1 MRKFLAAACL
11 LLAAQFAAAADDL
24 PVIAGLKAFRAPME
38 RIVAEGAKG
47 READIAVI
55 AAAYGDAD
63 KAWKIVTGEQM
74 DMDRYGIPAERQED
88 AWREIRMMGMLVGY
102 LEEAVKRGDRAL
114 MLRAAGLLRPAYDKL
129 AARLGIR

>member
-11 LLAAQFAAAADDL
+11 LLAAQFAAADDL

-47 READIAVI
+47 RDADLAAIS
-55 AAAYGDAD
+55 AAYADAD
-63 KAWKIVTGEQM
+63 KAWKLATGEPM
-74 DMDRYGIPAERQED
+74 DMEAYGIPAERQEE
-88 AWREIRMMGMLVGY
+88 AWREVRMMGMLVGY
-102 LEEAVKRGDRAL
+102 LDEAVKRGDRTL
-114 MLRAAGLLRPAYDKL
+114 MLRAAGLLQPAYDKL

>member
-11 LLAAQFAAAADDL
+11 LLAAQFAAADDL

-47 READIAVI
+47 RDADLAAIS
-55 AAAYGDAD
+55 AAYADAD
-63 KAWKIVTGEQM
+63 KAWKIVTSEQM
-74 DMDRYGIPAERQED
+74 DMERYGIPAERQED

-102 LEEAVKRGDRAL
+102 LEEAVSRGDRAL
-114 MLRAAGLLRPAYDKL
+114 MLRAAGLLQPAYDKL